1 MTPLNGRAMERFEN
15 ISLKNKIL
23 FSILA
28 IILMMSFGS
37 ALVTRAVL
45 VSSMTEELRQRGVAI
60 ARSVADTGRGYIL
73 TEDYP
78 NLTSLLFDAARLEER
93 KQLIAYIF
101 ILDDRDHVIAHNF
114 IRSFPEGLI
123 GANAV
128 TAAEPYSIRLLHLEG
143 MSAYD
148 IGVPILEGIY
158 EIGTVHVGLDKQYI
172 DGVIAN
178 LRITYLGILSSIVVI
193 FFLVSRW
200 LSKYITRPIWEL
212 TQLADEISRG
222 NLDAKSHLGSRPRCW
237 EMLRCQEY
245 SCPAHHNIEVPCWYV
260 DGTEF
265 TETPTSKFPEKLQ
278 VCYDCVVYKRRARDE
293 VKQLADSLMNMT
305 YRLKASQQRLQESE
319 EKYRSLFTSG
329 PNPIFVLDRGSL
341 DILDANPSAEDV
353 YGYER
358 HELVGRSFAALAC
371 RADGWTEIE
380 FFRPDSE
387 GNVRW
392 SYSKVCHYR
401 KGEDP
406 FYVNIHAVPSKVQDR
421 DVMIVAVTD
430 VTEMI
435 EKDAQLIQASKMSTL
450 GEMSAG
456 IAHELNQ
463 PLNAIKMGS
472 EFLQMML
479 EKGETVSKQDL
490 DCVAKEVSGQ
500 VDRATGIIKR
510 LREFGR
516 KADFAREKIDINL
529 PIHNVHEMIE
539 RQLIIQNITMEL
551 DLTETL
557 PLIYGHV
564 NRLEQVIFNLIAN
577 ARDAINQKPE
587 SGGLSGE
594 RRIRVRSFLDQGRV
608 AVSVSD
614 TGIGIPEALRRRI
627 FDAFFTTKRMGQG
640 MGLGLSISH
649 GIVKDYG
656 GEISFESEEGVGTTF
671 TMTFPQAGV

>member
-1 MTPLNGRAMERFEN
+1 MMERFEN

-23 FSILA
+23 YSILA

-37 ALVTRAVL
+37 ALVTRTVL
-45 VSSMTEELRQRGVAI
+45 VSSMTEELRQRGIAI
-60 ARSVADTGRGYIL
+60 ARAVADTGRSYIL

-78 NLTSLLFDAARLEER
+78 NLISLLFDAARLEER

-101 ILDDRDHVIAHNF
+101 ILDDGHNVIAHNF
-114 IRSFPEGLI
+114 IRPFPDGLA
-123 GANAV
+123 GANVVKAGENY
-128 TAAEPYSIRLLHLEG
+128 TIRLLNLEG

-158 EIGTVHVGLDKQYI
+158 EIGAVHVGLDKHHI

-178 LRITYLGILSSIVVI
+178 LRMTYLGILSSIVVI

-222 NLDAKSHLGSRPRCW
+222 NLDVKSHLGSRPRCW
-237 EMLRCQEY
+237 EQLRCREY

-265 TETPTSKFPEKLQ
+265 MEKAASKFPEKLQ

-305 YRLKASQQRLQESE
+305 FRLKASQERLQESE

-329 PNPIFVLDRGSL
+329 PNPIFVLDRETL
-341 DILDANPSAEDV
+341 DILDANPSAEEV
-353 YGYER
+353 YGYGR
-358 HELVGRSFAALAC
+358 QELIGRSFAALAC
-371 RADGWTEIE
+371 RREGQREDAL
-380 FFRPDSE
+380 FRPDAE
-387 GNVRW
+387 GRVKR
-392 SYSKVCHYR
+392 SYSKVCHFR
-401 KGEDP
+401 KDGDP
-406 FYVNIHAVPSKVQDR
+406 FFVNIHAVPSKVQDR

-430 VTEMI
+430 ITEML

-479 EKGETVSKQDL
+479 EKGETVPKQDL
-490 DCVAKEVSGQ
+490 DCVAKEVSEQ

-516 KADFAREKIDINL
+516 KADFARETIDINL
-529 PIHNVHEMIE
+529 PIRNVYEMIE
-539 RQLIIQNITMEL
+539 RQLSIQNIEMEL

-577 ARDAINQKPE
+577 ARDAINQKRE
-587 SGGLSGE
+587 STGFSGE
-594 RRIRVRSFLDQGRV
+594 RKIRVRSFLDQGQA
-608 AVSVSD
+608 AVSISD
-614 TGIGIPEALRRRI
+614 TGSGVPEALRRRI

-640 MGLGLSISH
+640 MGLGLSISQ

-671 TMTFPQAGV
+671 TLTFPPAKD

>member
-1 MTPLNGRAMERFEN
+1 MERFEN

-23 FSILA
+23 YSILA

-60 ARSVADTGRGYIL
+60 ARSVADTGRSYIL

-101 ILDDRDHVIAHNF
+101 ILDDREHVIAHNF

-128 TAAEPYSIRLLHLEG
+128 TAAEPYSIRLLYLEG

-358 HELVGRSFAALAC
+358 HELIGRSFAALAC
-371 RADGWTEIE
+371 RSEGWTEIE
-380 FFRPDSE
+380 FFRPDSD
-387 GNVRW
+387 GNVRR

-479 EKGETVSKQDL
+479 EKGEAVSKQDL

-587 SGGLSGE
+587 SGGFSGE
-594 RRIRVRSFLDQGRV
+594 RKIRVRSFLDQGRV

-614 TGIGIPEALRRRI
+614 TGVGIPEALRRRI

-671 TMTFPQAGV
+671 TMTFPQAEV